1 MGKRRE
7 RRWRLP
13 ELTTK
18 AKVIFGLVVF
28 VFVAAIATFVVT
40 TILRQQS
47 LAGSKTDYGFAK
59 MDAKA
64 RQRSASNATAKALD
78 SGDDS
83 EAKAAYEQAIAAEPD
98 NTKKVLIA
106 IDYAGSLVY
115 GGRDNEAL
123 EVTKEA
129 ESYSSD
135 KYLIYD
141 WYANLYL
148 YMKHY
153 DDAINYYRKAGE
165 LADSPTNSG
174 GYNKSYYDKRI
185 VDVQDKVKVRQE

>member
-59 MDAKA
+59 MDAEA
-64 RQRSASNATAKALD
+64 RQKDARNSAAKALT
-78 SGDDS
+78 SGDGN
-83 EAKAAYEQAIAAEPD
+83 EAEAIYRQAIAVEPD
-98 NTKKVLIA
+98 GTKKVLLA
-106 IDYAGSLVY
+106 IDYSGSLTY
-115 GGRDNEAL
+115 SDQSEKALSIANEA
-123 EVTKEA
+123 EA
-129 ESYSSD
+129 YSDD

-141 WYANLYL
+141 WYARLYNS
-148 YMKHY
+148 MKRY
-153 DDAINYYRKAGE
+153 RDAAEYYEKAGA
-165 LADSPTNSG
+165 LTSSPTNVGKYS
-174 GYNKSYYDKRI
+174 KDYYDERAAAMKAEVSR
-185 VDVQDKVKVRQE
+185 